1 MLSAS
6 GVAVCTICDG
16 GEACGTVGW
25 LRTDYN
31 SLQQNYGYLK
41 EKYSSSL
48 AELDIVRILTLG
60 FGIVIVILAA
70 KTLYFRK
77 KPPASCSAK
86 VLKQNP
92 MISNSVSNGHLALQ
106 LHIFTV
112 WNLDS

>member
-48 AELDIVRILTLG
+48 AELDIVRILMLG
-60 FGIVIVILAA
+60 FGIAIVILAA
-70 KTLYFRK
+70 TTLYFRK
-77 KPPASCSAK
+77 KASCI
-86 VLKQNP
+86 VLRKGAETK
-92 MISNSVSNGHLALQ
+92 SNDQQ
-106 LHIFTV
+106 LR
-112 WNLDS
+112 